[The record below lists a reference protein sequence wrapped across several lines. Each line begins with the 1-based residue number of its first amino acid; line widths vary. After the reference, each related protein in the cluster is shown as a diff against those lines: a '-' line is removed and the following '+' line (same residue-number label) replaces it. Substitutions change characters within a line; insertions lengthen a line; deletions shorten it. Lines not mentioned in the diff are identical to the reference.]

1 MSTGKRKKKNTR
13 ENKGEAGPTAG
24 SSASDWKPGN
34 VVDGIY
40 LDQSLFQHQLIYKS
54 ESGVMQAFL
63 KGATVQ
69 TTRPQK
75 DKTAGPSTEKKT
87 KAVPWVEKYRPKC
100 VDEVA
105 FQEEVVAVLKKSLE
119 GADLP
124 NLLFYGPPGT
134 GKTSTILAA
143 ARELYGPE
151 LYRQRVLELNA
162 SDERGIQVVREKV
175 KNFAQLTV
183 AGTRSDGKPCPP
195 FKIIVLDE
203 ADSMTAPAQA
213 ALRRTME
220 KESRTTRF
228 CLICNY
234 ISRIIEPLTSRCSK
248 FRFKPLANQIQEE
261 RLLMI
266 CDKENLKYTKES
278 IAALVK
284 VSEGDL
290 RKAITFLQ
298 SAARLNVDREI
309 TERAVIEIAG
319 VVPPKMIDNLLQI
332 CFKGT
337 FEKLEVAVRN
347 MVDEGYAATQILSQL
362 HESIIEQDLSDK
374 EKSAITEKMA
384 VVSKCLSDGADEYL
398 QMLSLCSV
406 IMQETSQ
413 NN

>member
-1 MSTGKRKKKNTR
+1 
-13 ENKGEAGPTAG
+13 
-24 SSASDWKPGN
+24 
-34 VVDGIY
+34 
-40 LDQSLFQHQLIYKS
+40 
-54 ESGVMQAFL
+54 MQAFL
-63 KGATVQ
+63 KGTAAQ
-69 TTRPQK
+69 PIRPQK
-75 DKTAGPSTEKKT
+75 DKATAGSSTEKKA
-87 KAVPWVEKYRPKC
+87 KAIPWVEKYRPKC

-143 ARELYGPE
+143 ARELFGPE

-183 AGTRSDGKPCPP
+183 AGTRPDGKTCPP
-195 FKIIVLDE
+195 YKIIILDE

-248 FRFKPLANQIQEE
+248 FRFKPLANQIQEG
-261 RLLMI
+261 RLLEI
-266 CDKENLKYTKES
+266 CEKENLKYSKES
-278 IAALVK
+278 IGALVQ

-298 SAARLNVDREI
+298 GAARLSVDKEI
-309 TERAVIEIAG
+309 TERTITEIAG
-319 VVPPKMIDNLLQI
+319 VVPPKTIDNLLEI

-347 MVDEGYAATQILSQL
+347 IVDDGYAATQTLTQL
-362 HESIIEQDLSDK
+362 HEAIIENGDLNDRQ
-374 EKSAITEKMA
+374 KSAIAEKMA
-384 VVSKCLSDGADEYL
+384 VVGKCLADGADEFL
-398 QMLSLCSV
+398 QLLSLCSL
-406 IMQETSQ
+406 IMQQTSQ
-413 NN
+413 AN

>member
-1 MSTGKRKKKNTR
+1 M
-13 ENKGEAGPTAG
+13 
-24 SSASDWKPGN
+24 
-34 VVDGIY
+34 
-40 LDQSLFQHQLIYKS
+40 H
-54 ESGVMQAFL
+54 AFL

-69 TTRPQK
+69 STKPQK
-75 DKTAGPSTEKKT
+75 EKATAGPSGEKKP
-87 KAVPWVEKYRPKC
+87 KALPWVEKYRPKC
-100 VDEVA
+100 VDDVA

-143 ARELYGPE
+143 ARELFGPE

-183 AGTRSDGKPCPP
+183 AGSRSDGKPCPP
-195 FKIIVLDE
+195 FKIIILDE

-248 FRFKPLANQIQEE
+248 FRFKPLANQIQHQ
-261 RLLMI
+261 RLLDI
-266 CDKENLKYTKES
+266 CEKENLKYTNES
-278 IAALVK
+278 IEALVR

-290 RKAITFLQ
+290 RKAITYLQ
-298 SAARLNVDREI
+298 SAARLNTDKEI
-309 TERAVIEIAG
+309 TEKAVVEIAG
-319 VVPPKMIDNLLQI
+319 NI
-332 CFKGT
+332 
-337 FEKLEVAVRN
+337 
-347 MVDEGYAATQILSQL
+347 VDEGYAATQILGQL
-362 HESIIEQDLSDK
+362 HEAIIERDISDK
-374 EKSAITEKMA
+374 QKSAITEKTA
-384 VVSKCLSDGADEYL
+384 VVDKCLADGADEYL

-406 IMQETSQ
+406 IMEQAEK

>member
-1 MSTGKRKKKNTR
+1 
-13 ENKGEAGPTAG
+13 
-24 SSASDWKPGN
+24 
-34 VVDGIY
+34 
-40 LDQSLFQHQLIYKS
+40 
-54 ESGVMQAFL
+54 MQAFL

-69 TTRPQK
+69 ATRPQK
-75 DKTAGPSTEKKT
+75 DKAAAGPSTEKKA
-87 KAVPWVEKYRPKC
+87 KAIPWVEKYRPKC
-100 VDEVA
+100 VDDVA

-162 SDERGIQVVREKV
+162 SDERVR
-175 KNFAQLTV
+175 TDSI
-183 AGTRSDGKPCPP
+183 TCIGKLCPP
-195 FKIIVLDE
+195 FKIIILDE

-261 RLLMI
+261 RLLEI
-266 CDKENLKYTKES
+266 CKKENLKYTKE
-278 IAALVK
+278 
-284 VSEGDL
+284 
-290 RKAITFLQ
+290 
-298 SAARLNVDREI
+298 
-309 TERAVIEIAG
+309 
-319 VVPPKMIDNLLQI
+319 VVPVKMIDNLLQI
-332 CFKGT
+332 CFRGT
-337 FEKLEVAVRN
+337 FEKLEVAVKDI
-347 MVDEGYAATQILSQL
+347 VDEGYSATQILSQL
-362 HESIIEQDLSDK
+362 HDSIIEQDLNDK
-374 EKSAITEKMA
+374 QKSAITEKMA

-406 IMQETSQ
+406 IMQQASE
-413 NN
+413 N

>member
-1 MSTGKRKKKNTR
+1 
-13 ENKGEAGPTAG
+13 
-24 SSASDWKPGN
+24 
-34 VVDGIY
+34 
-40 LDQSLFQHQLIYKS
+40 
-54 ESGVMQAFL
+54 MQAFL
-63 KGATVQ
+63 KGATGQ
-69 TTRPQK
+69 AARPQK
-75 DKTAGPSTEKKT
+75 DKAVAGPSAEKKA

-162 SDERGIQVVREKV
+162 SDERGIQVVRDKV

-183 AGTRSDGKPCPP
+183 AGTRPDGKSCPP
-195 FKIIVLDE
+195 FKIIILDE

-261 RLLMI
+261 RLLEI
-266 CDKENLKYTKES
+266 CEKENLKYTKE
-278 IAALVK
+278 
-284 VSEGDL
+284 
-290 RKAITFLQ
+290 
-298 SAARLNVDREI
+298 
-309 TERAVIEIAG
+309 
-319 VVPPKMIDNLLQI
+319 VVPDKMIDNLLQI
-332 CFKGT
+332 CFRGT

-347 MVDEGYAATQILSQL
+347 MVDEGYAATQILTQL
-362 HESIIEQDLSDK
+362 HEYVIEQDLSDK
-374 EKSAITEKMA
+374 QKSTITEKMA
-384 VVSKCLSDGADEYL
+384 VVCKCLSDGADEYL
-398 QMLSLCSV
+398 QLLSLCSV
-406 IMQETSQ
+406 IMQEASH
-413 NN
+413 N

>member
-1 MSTGKRKKKNTR
+1 
-13 ENKGEAGPTAG
+13 
-24 SSASDWKPGN
+24 
-34 VVDGIY
+34 
-40 LDQSLFQHQLIYKS
+40 
-54 ESGVMQAFL
+54 MQAFL

-69 TTRPQK
+69 TSRPQK
-75 DKTAGPSTEKKT
+75 DKAAGGPSTEKKV

-100 VDEVA
+100 IDEVA
-105 FQEEVVAVLKKSLE
+105 FQEEVVAVLKKSVE

-143 ARELYGPE
+143 ARELYGPQ

-175 KNFAQLTV
+175 KNFAQLVV
-183 AGTRSDGKPCPP
+183 AGTRPDGKPCPP
-195 FKIIVLDE
+195 FKIIILDE
-203 ADSMTAPAQA
+203 ADSMTGAAQA

-248 FRFKPLANQIQEE
+248 FRFKPLANKIQEE
-261 RLLMI
+261 RLLEI
-266 CDKENLKYTKES
+266 CEKESLKYSKQS
-278 IAALVK
+278 IAALVT

-298 SAARLNVDREI
+298 SAARLNMDREI
-309 TERAVIEIAG
+309 TESAIIEIAG
-319 VVPPKMIDNLLQI
+319 VVPPKMIDNMLQI
-332 CFKGT
+332 CLSGT
-337 FEKLEVAVRN
+337 FEKLEVAVRK
-347 MVDEGYAATQILSQL
+347 MVDEGYAATQILGQL
-362 HESIIEQDLSDK
+362 HEAVIEHDLSDK
-374 EKSAITEKMA
+374 QKSAITEKMA
-384 VVSKCLSDGADEYL
+384 VVGKCLSDGADEYL

-406 IMQETSQ
+406 IMQQASQ
-413 NN
+413 HN

>member
-1 MSTGKRKKKNTR
+1 
-13 ENKGEAGPTAG
+13 
-24 SSASDWKPGN
+24 
-34 VVDGIY
+34 
-40 LDQSLFQHQLIYKS
+40 
-54 ESGVMQAFL
+54 MQAFL

-69 TTRPQK
+69 ATRPQK
-75 DKTAGPSTEKKT
+75 DKAAAGPSTEKK
-87 KAVPWVEKYRPKC
+87 ARAIPWVEKYRPKC
-100 VDEVA
+100 VDDVA

-162 SDERGIQVVREKV
+162 SDERGIQVIREKV

-183 AGTRSDGKPCPP
+183 AGTRTDGKSCPP
-195 FKIIVLDE
+195 FKIIILDE

-261 RLLMI
+261 RLLEI
-266 CDKENLKYTKES
+266 CEKENLKYTKES
-278 IAALVK
+278 IAALVQ

-298 SAARLNVDREI
+298 SAARLNVDKEI
-309 TERAVIEIAG
+309 TDRAIIDIAG
-319 VVPPKMIDNLLQI
+319 VVPVKMIDNLLHI

-337 FEKLEVAVRN
+337 FEKLEVAVKDI
-347 MVDEGYAATQILSQL
+347 VDEGYSATQILSQL
-362 HESIIEQDLSDK
+362 HDSIIEQDLNDK
-374 EKSAITEKMA
+374 QKSAITEKMA

-406 IMQETSQ
+406 IMQQASE
-413 NN
+413 N